1 MFRLLAIPV
10 MILSAL
16 TNNAPV
22 TAKPVDPVKRQG
34 VELEVEPCQGTCCVQ
49 TSVFHGGAVARFGL
63 NKTALRP
70 QGERKLKADYFTTVP
85 DNEKQKGTV
94 EILPSQKAAKA
105 HASSAEDLVSPLT
118 INLFF

>member
-10 MILSAL
+10 MMMSAL
-16 TNNAPV
+16 TNNAPE

-34 VELEVEPCQGTCCVQ
+34 VELEVGSCQGFSCAQ
-49 TSVFHGGAVARFGL
+49 SSVFHGGAVARFGL

-70 QGERKLKADYFTTVP
+70 QGEKKLKAEYFTVVP

-94 EILPSQKAAKA
+94 VVLPSQKPSKA
-105 HASSAEDLVSPLT
+105 HVSSAEDLISPLT